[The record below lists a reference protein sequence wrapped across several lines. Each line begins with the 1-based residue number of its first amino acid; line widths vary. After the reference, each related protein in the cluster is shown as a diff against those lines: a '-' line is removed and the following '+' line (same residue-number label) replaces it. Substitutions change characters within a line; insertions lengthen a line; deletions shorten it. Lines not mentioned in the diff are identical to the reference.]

1 MNSRRR
7 IAEADRSFPEVT
19 EIPDIRPLLRGPRLT
34 GAACI
39 GRGYLWDDTIHRET
53 AEARNARHDAARRIC
68 STCPVQSKCRTSA
81 RPLPAEHR
89 QGVWAGHLH
98 EEHQPARKD
107 LAA

>member
-1 MNSRRR
+1 MTRRRR

-19 EIPDIRPLLRGPRLT
+19 EIPDIRPILRGPRLT

-68 STCPVQSKCRTSA
+68 STCPVQSTCRTIA
-81 RPLPAEHR
+81 RQLPTEHR
-89 QGVWAGHLH
+89 QGVWAGHLT
-98 EEHQPARKD
+98 EETRPERRE
-107 LAA
+107 AA